1 MEYQYVEVLHASIQ
15 IVLAIFGILF
25 GAILIHHYYKEVD
38 VKRKKA
44 KKSSNMY
51 SIEYSPQ
58 VLNYKCLI
66 DNVHDIFRFD
76 IHKKKNT

>member
-1 MEYQYVEVLHASIQ
+1 MIALPKTEGCFMEYQYVEVLHASIQ
-15 IVLAIFGILF
+15 IVLAVFGILF

-58 VLNYKCLI
+58 VL
-66 DNVHDIFRFD
+66 
-76 IHKKKNT
+76 

>member
-15 IVLAIFGILF
+15 IVLAFFGILF
-25 GAILIHHYYKEVD
+25 GGILIHYYYKEVD

-58 VLNYKCLI
+58 V
-66 DNVHDIFRFD
+66 FS
-76 IHKKKNT
+76 NTFPEL